1 MTFSHDDFLQ
11 ALDQHDYRFEVGQT
25 VQGKVVNWDNEF
37 AYIDIGGKATA
48 LLPAGEVIIPD
59 GESVADVLPLRS
71 EHQFLIIR
79 GQDADGQI
87 TLSLKQLVMKAL
99 WTTFLAYQDDQSPF
113 SVKVTGVNKGGVTV
127 DAKGLRGF
135 IPRSHLV
142 GAGETLDEFV
152 GKTLTVTVLEADPEK
167 RRLVC
172 SQKLAQRQQR
182 LKEFEIGQLVEG
194 SVREIRPYGVM
205 VDLGGAVGLLHVNEY
220 SEQRPGNLQA
230 KLPNGTPIKAMIT
243 NIEPERGRISLSTKV
258 LENRPGEMLDGF
270 EHVMAEAEQRAIHA
284 LKKLTTLP
292 SS

>member
-1 MTFSHDDFLQ
+1 LTFSHDDFLQ
-11 ALDQHDYRFEVGQT
+11 ALDQHDYRFDVGQT

-48 LLPAGEVIIPD
+48 LLPAGEVIIPAD
-59 GESVADVLPLRS
+59 VSVADLLPLGS
-71 EHQFLIIR
+71 EHKFLVIR

-87 TLSLKQLVMKAL
+87 TLSLKQLEIKAL
-99 WTTFLAYQDDQSPF
+99 WVMFLERQADQAPF

-142 GAGETLDEFV
+142 GAGEALDDFV

-172 SQKLAQRQQR
+172 SQKLAHRQQR

-194 SVREIRPYGVM
+194 SVREIRAYGVM
-205 VDLGGAVGLLHVNEY
+205 VDLGGAVGLLHFNEY
-220 SEQRPGNLQA
+220 SEQRPGNLQT
-230 KLPNGTPIKAMIT
+230 KLPAGTPIKAMIT
-243 NIEPERGRISLSTKV
+243 NIEAERGRISLSTKV

-270 EHVMAEAEQRAIHA
+270 EHVMAEAEQRAPHA
-284 LKKLTTLP
+284 QKKLTTLP
-292 SS
+292 G